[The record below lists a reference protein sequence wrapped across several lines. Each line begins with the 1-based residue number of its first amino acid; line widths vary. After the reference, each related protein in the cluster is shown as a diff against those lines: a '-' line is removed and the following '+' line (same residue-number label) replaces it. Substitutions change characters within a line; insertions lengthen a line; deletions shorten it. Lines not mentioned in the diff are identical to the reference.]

1 MSSNDPDFWLR
12 ELARTGLS
20 VSGQHELLSS
30 LARAVSD
37 REKFFP
43 SEPSPYLSRVRQ
55 LLLATFLPQFGPLG
69 VTVNPDA
76 EQEVLSRSQCW
87 RLLHLEF
94 TLLDAQRR
102 PVARVHDV
110 ITEVIGLL
118 LASEFPLHIP
128 PRWLV
133 ELFSDLSRVTTLR
146 MESNGWTLRPTV
158 ALDLDS
164 QAYVDAVMRNLENDK
179 RRSLRQLAAFTC
191 GDTEAMV
198 DASQQSLLPP
208 DVDAA
213 VPPFPASFP
222 WAHHP
227 RFYLIPHRIDTPK
240 RDRTEGDSSLD
251 SESGHRDPKRRASGI
266 GSASSALPEPS
277 VSMPAVNPGSLAI
290 VLSTAPPMA
299 SPYGTAPMHER
310 VHYCLQSIM
319 LNPLRHYPSATSLYG
334 GAMPDGTLLNLSVFE
349 APFPPGELAKTFT
362 RGENDPAVSALNAV
376 GAQRVRAD
384 TLEFV
389 TWNEQIHRPQIFCP
403 FSDASDL
410 FHVYSLPT
418 RRVAP
423 GRDLHEWSLGIR
435 LGEKASGAW
444 ANAVT
449 EKEQPLP
456 PPVLRKIDWRELLQI
471 LRASQQLG
479 LPSSSNTDSKLGW
492 AVYSYMAPEVLLNVC
507 EGHKYLLLRIEG
519 YCSKGHESS
528 TKELAQKAKVGL
540 CPCCA
545 RATHVLVPPVYPIG
559 KPDRK
564 KRNAISLWQQFG
576 PFATRNYSA
585 AMYVNANGTLPDT
598 WDWIATKHLL
608 TLPSPLNMEDRTDS
622 PERSPLVRPG
632 LQMVGSPLPS
642 APAESPSVKKI
653 AKPPPPVHKGG
664 ATLGPRPAKSSSSFK
679 GSPSR
684 GSSWEGDWN
693 PSGHKSS
700 EWSKTRWHH

>member
-1 MSSNDPDFWLR
+1 
-12 ELARTGLS
+12 
-20 VSGQHELLSS
+20 
-30 LARAVSD
+30 
-37 REKFFP
+37 
-43 SEPSPYLSRVRQ
+43 
-55 LLLATFLPQFGPLG
+55 
-69 VTVNPDA
+69 
-76 EQEVLSRSQCW
+76 
-87 RLLHLEF
+87 
-94 TLLDAQRR
+94 
-102 PVARVHDV
+102 
-110 ITEVIGLL
+110 
-118 LASEFPLHIP
+118 
-128 PRWLV
+128 
-133 ELFSDLSRVTTLR
+133 
-146 MESNGWTLRPTV
+146 
-158 ALDLDS
+158 
-164 QAYVDAVMRNLENDK
+164 
-179 RRSLRQLAAFTC
+179 
-191 GDTEAMV
+191 
-198 DASQQSLLPP
+198 
-208 DVDAA
+208 
-213 VPPFPASFP
+213 
-222 WAHHP
+222 
-227 RFYLIPHRIDTPK
+227 
-240 RDRTEGDSSLD
+240 
-251 SESGHRDPKRRASGI
+251 
-266 GSASSALPEPS
+266 
-277 VSMPAVNPGSLAI
+277 
-290 VLSTAPPMA
+290 
-299 SPYGTAPMHER
+299 
-310 VHYCLQSIM
+310 
-319 LNPLRHYPSATSLYG
+319 
-334 GAMPDGTLLNLSVFE
+334 MPDGTLLNLPVFE

-362 RGENDPAVSALNAV
+362 RGENDPVVSVLNAV
-376 GAQRVRAD
+376 GAQRVSAD
-384 TLEFV
+384 ALEFV

-410 FHVYSLPT
+410 FHVYSLPP

-435 LGEKASGAW
+435 LGERASGAW
-444 ANAVT
+444 ANEVT
-449 EKEQPLP
+449 DKEQPLP

-492 AVYSYMAPEVLLNVC
+492 AVYSYMSPEVLLNVC

-528 TKELAQKAKVGL
+528 TKDLAQKAKVGL

-545 RATHVLVPPVYPIG
+545 RATHVLVPPAYPIG

-608 TLPSPLNMEDRTDS
+608 TLPSPLNVEDRTDS

-642 APAESPSVKKI
+642 APAESSSVKKI

-700 EWSKTRWHH
+700 EWSKTRWYH